1 MGGTTIQVPH
11 CALGDMTYVFAA
23 GAAGGQRGVQ
33 VRLHR
38 GGLRRCQRA
47 ALLPHYACSTRQRI
61 VSADLHISCMMMHT
75 TAGYRFSEPFVL
87 SHTGFKELHDKFRG
101 QPFEIVGEQL
111 GYGVM
116 S

>member
-1 MGGTTIQVPH
+1 MVNVASKCGYTE
-11 CALGDMTYVFAA
+11 GDYAGDEHAA
-23 GAAGGQRGVQ
+23 
-33 VRLHR
+33 H
-38 GGLRRCQRA
+38 
-47 ALLPHYACSTRQRI
+47 LPHHACSTRQRI

-75 TAGYRFSEPFVL
+75 TAGYRFYEPFVL